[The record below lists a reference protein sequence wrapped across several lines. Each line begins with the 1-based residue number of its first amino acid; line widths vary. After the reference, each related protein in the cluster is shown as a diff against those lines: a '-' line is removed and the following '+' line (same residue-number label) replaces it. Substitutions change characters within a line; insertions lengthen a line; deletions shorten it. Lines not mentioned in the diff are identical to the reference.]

1 MTAPTYSFSADFSV
15 IKDQI
20 RQMIGDVLVTTDPLL
35 SDEAIAFFYAQA
47 GNDLVGGALKAAR
60 AAAAKLSLE
69 FDKNLDGLS
78 TSRSQ
83 RHKAML
89 DTIAQLEADQV
100 QGNFAFTVPEIG
112 TTADAD
118 ADNYP
123 LIFEPTD
130 VGRSDWGEDE
140 EE

>member
-1 MTAPTYSFSADFSV
+1 MAAPTYTFEADFSLV
-15 IKDQI
+15 RDQI
-20 RQMIGDVLVTTDPLL
+20 RQMIGDVLMTTDPLI

-47 GNDLVGGALKAAR
+47 NSDLLGGALKAAR

-89 DTIAQLEADQV
+89 DTIAQLESEQM
-100 QGNFAFTVPEIG
+100 QGNFTFTVPEIG

-123 LIFEPTD
+123 PIFEHTD
-130 VGRSDWGEDE
+130 IGRPDWGEDTE
-140 EE
+140 